1 MSNWASRSL
10 AKAIWPGPTSGGGAW
25 DSLHAEEVST
35 AARSQK
41 KAVADSATALS
52 LPCLVSVHDGIGHD
66 VLHRIHRLVVHPY
79 LIVQVRSRGEP
90 GRADLR
96 DYLPTL
102 HALAAHDEDLR
113 AVSEARHQPE
123 AVIHRDDVAV
133 AFLPPHLGH
142 DARRGRFDV
151 RPHRCRHVDPL
162 VWARQVKDR
171 VDALPHERAREPTL
185 GGHDR
190 RRRGEARPVLG

>member
-1 MSNWASRSL
+1 AP
-10 AKAIWPGPTSGGGAW
+10 APTQIYTL
-25 DSLHAEEVST
+25 SLH
-35 AARSQK
+35 
-41 KAVADSATALS
+41 DALPI
-52 LPCLVSVHDGIGHD
+52 L
-66 VLHRIHRLVVHPY
+66 
-79 LIVQVRSRGEP
+79 RSRGQP

-113 AVSEARHQPE
+113 AVSEARDEPE

-151 RPHRCRHVDPL
+151 RPHGCRHVDPL

-171 VDALPHERAREPTL
+171 V
-185 GGHDR
+185 
-190 RRRGEARPVLG
+190 

>member
-79 LIVQVRSRGEP
+79 LIVQVRSQDRKSTRLNSSHG
-90 GRADLR
+90 
-96 DYLPTL
+96 YISY
-102 HALAAHDEDLR
+102 
-113 AVSEARHQPE
+113 AVFCLKKKKTQQR
-123 AVIHRDDVAV
+123 
-133 AFLPPHLGH
+133 
-142 DARRGRFDV
+142 
-151 RPHRCRHVDPL
+151 
-162 VWARQVKDR
+162 
-171 VDALPHERAREPTL
+171 T
-185 GGHDR
+185 
-190 RRRGEARPVLG
+190 